1 MAQQQL
7 ANQPFPCQA
16 GGLIY
21 KAYARSF
28 QDGAPPVLYIFASGY
43 LWNSVSHIFF
53 ARQNG
58 LAWTLLQVTP
68 NIIDNLLIY
77 YNATATTSQPVL
89 LQGQT
94 TVTITDGH
102 GTHQVPIE
110 PWNGTDVAVT
120 QVSADHAAGA
130 TGTTQPSAGGAI
142 SYLALSRP
150 YDGPGDVALSLIA
163 TCYYPTGGWHI
174 FFTSDSAGYNLME
187 TVPGLVNMLVTYYVA
202 SFSSGGGVS
211 PMRSV
216 NITDA
221 YGTHAIPVNPLGTET
236 GDAPSPSTQQP
247 RLSV

>member
-1 MAQQQL
+1 MAQQNT

-21 KAYARSF
+21 KVYARSF
-28 QDGAPPVLYIFASGY
+28 QSGAPPVLYLFASGY

-53 ARQNG
+53 ARQYG

-77 YNATATTSQPVL
+77 YEATATTSQPVL

-94 TVTITDGH
+94 TVSITDGY

-110 PWNGTDVAVT
+110 PWTGTDVAAT
-120 QVSADHAAGA
+120 PASADYAVGA
-130 TGTTQPSAGGAI
+130 TGTTQPSAGSAI

-150 YDGPGDVALSLIA
+150 YNGPGDEALSLIA
-163 TCYYPTGGWHI
+163 TCYYPTGMWHI

-187 TVPGLVNMLVTYYVA
+187 TVPGLANQLVTYYVA
-202 SFSSGGGVS
+202 GFSSGGGMA

-221 YGTHAIPVNPLGTET
+221 YGTHVIPVNPLALET

>member
-7 ANQPFPCQA
+7 ANQPFPCLA

-28 QDGAPPVLYIFASGY
+28 QPGAPPVLYVFASGY
-43 LWNSVSHIFF
+43 LWNSVSRIFF

-58 LAWTLLQVTP
+58 LAWTLLQETP

-77 YNATATTSQPVL
+77 YAATATTSQPIL
-89 LQGQT
+89 LQGET
-94 TVTITDGH
+94 TVAITDGF

-110 PWNGTDVAVT
+110 PWPGTDVEAT
-120 QVSADHAAGA
+120 PASADYAVGA
-130 TGTTQPSAGGAI
+130 TATTQLSRGSAI

-150 YDGPGDVALSLIA
+150 YDGPGDEALALIA
-163 TCYYPTGGWHI
+163 TCYYPTGQWHI

-187 TVPGLVNMLVTYYVA
+187 TVPGMVNMLVTYYVA
-202 SFSSGGGVS
+202 GFSSGGGLQ

-216 NITDA
+216 NITDG
-221 YGTHAIPVNPLGTET
+221 YGTHAIPVTRLLTET